1 MSEMPKL
8 ESFSVKASLVVCA
21 MAVLSLALIP
31 VAGTTDLGTPGAVF
45 GVLLIVTI
53 CVLHAIA
60 TKGYRKALGFVA
72 VAAVIAWFVEYIG
85 CNYGW
90 WFGDYE
96 YTDELGPRIGNVP
109 IMVVIS
115 WEGVIY
121 PSMILV
127 DELIGRKGAVSRGQ
141 HLLHIVLASLA
152 TGLVVTA
159 WDFLADPVSVN
170 NGFWKWDNGGGYA
183 PDIHGGIP
191 FSNFGLM
198 GWVGAV
204 FMISA
209 LYRYVFTDEQS
220 STVPTPSATLTAT
233 ALYTAWFCNAV
244 YANLHWGS
252 VNPAFH
258 QVVLVG
264 CFVMGPVVVFGW
276 TRVFMARISAS
287 RP

>member
-1 MSEMPKL
+1 MSPMPKL
-8 ESFSVKASLVVCA
+8 ESFTVKASLLICA
-21 MAVLSLALIP
+21 LAAFSLVAIP
-31 VAGTTDLGTPGAVF
+31 VLGTQDLGTPGAVI
-45 GVLLIVTI
+45 GVLLIVAI
-53 CVLHAIA
+53 CILHAIA
-60 TKGYRKALGFVA
+60 TKGPKKALGFV
-72 VAAVIAWFVEYIG
+72 VIAAVIAWFVEFIG

-96 YTDELGPRIGNVP
+96 YTDELGPMIGNVP

-115 WEGVIY
+115 WEGIIY

-127 DELIGRKGAVSRGQ
+127 DEFLSRKAPMSRAQ
-141 HLLHIVLASLA
+141 HLVHIAIASLA

-170 NGFWKWDNGGGYA
+170 NGFWKWDNGGGYV

-204 FMISA
+204 FMIA
-209 LYRYVFTDEQS
+209 FLYRLWFTDEKT
-220 STVPTPSATLTAT
+220 STQPSQSATLVAT
-233 ALYTAWFCNAV
+233 ALYTAWFCNAI
-244 YANLHWGS
+244 YANLHWGG
-252 VNPAFH
+252 VNPAFY

-264 CFVMGPVVVFGW
+264 CFVMGPVVVLSWG
-276 TRVFMARISAS
+276 RVYSAWKTGD
-287 RP
+287 R